1 MLYRT
6 SADDTVASS
15 SSPPEATREF
25 LENTAGGG
33 PSLLEATREHPEIL
47 KEQ

>member
-25 LENTAGGG
+25 MQDAADGG
-33 PSLLEATREHPEIL
+33 PSPLEATREHPEIL
-47 KEQ
+47 EEQ